1 MAYTAS
7 PSAFHFEVQGNKF
20 HIDVWTDF
28 DELDVHLRRLDPT
41 TSKWEYVTSH
51 VIFDESNISGGL
63 ASAVEVFN
71 KKLGE
76 LFPKATASL
85 TPEQELRALV
95 RNNLSFNA
103 NTNKIEVN

>member
-7 PSAFHFEVQGNKF
+7 ASAFHFECEGHKF

-28 DELDVHLRRLDPT
+28 DELDVHLRQLD
-41 TSKWEYVTSH
+41 TSTSQWKYVTSY
-51 VIFDESNISGGL
+51 VVPDNNISGGL
-63 ASAVEVFN
+63 ATAVEVFN

-76 LFPKATASL
+76 LFPKADTSL

-95 RNNLSFNA
+95 RDNLVFNST
-103 NTNKIEVN
+103 TNELEIK